1 MTLLTVTE
9 YLCPFY
15 GRHHDFVNRYWVF
28 VTVLRRH
35 HDFVNRYWVF
45 VSFTVVTMTLLTV
58 TECLWQFYGRHH
70 DFVYRYWVF
79 VTVLRSSPWLC

>member
-9 YLCPFY
+9 YLWQFY

-28 VTVLRRH
+28 VTVFVVTMTLLTVTEYSFTVVTMTLLTVTEYLWQFYGRH

-45 VSFTVVTMTLLTV
+45 VSVLL
-58 TECLWQFYGRHH
+58 
-70 DFVYRYWVF
+70 
-79 VTVLRSSPWLC
+79 SSPWLC